1 MSILVTIGL
10 IILAIVLLAVN
21 LTYITLALYRL
32 GISNLFKTI
41 EDVFTGKNKGATGED
56 YLIYAGII
64 SSSVFMVIATVIFI
78 VIILAVFG
86 GSALVV
92 GAGTGVDE
100 AALAAGGAA
109 EGAAVAAEGAEGAA
123 VAAEGAE
130 GAAAEGGSSFFSKI
144 GNMLSGWF
152 GTVLLIVLIA
162 IVFAS
167 TSSGV
172 LCILSA
178 YEIKKEKDF
187 NKDKKLRQAY
197 TDAIIAGIVGIAI
210 AVFAILALIAYFVY
224 KYYKKR
230 EEKLREEQAE
240 KRAEKIEQDIQKG
253 KEELFGGE
261 KGKELAR
268 ELIEKKE
275 LG

>member
-32 GISNLFKTI
+32 GISNLFKTV

-100 AALAAGGAA
+100 AVGGAA
-109 EGAAVAAEGAEGAA
+109 IAAEGAEGAA

-178 YEIKKEKDF
+178 SEIKKEKDF

-210 AVFAILALIAYFVY
+210 AVSAILALIAYFVY

-230 EEKLREEQAE
+230 EEKLKEEQAA
-240 KRAEKIEQDIQKG
+240 KTAAKVEQDIQRG
-253 KEELFGGE
+253 KEEIFGGE

-268 ELIEKKE
+268 ELIEKE
-275 LG
+275 NLD

>member
-100 AALAAGGAA
+100 AVGGAA
-109 EGAAVAAEGAEGAA
+109 IAAEGAEGAA

-178 YEIKKEKDF
+178 SEIKKEKDF

-230 EEKLREEQAE
+230 EEKLKEEQAA
-240 KRAEKIEQDIQKG
+240 KRAAKVEQDIQRG
-253 KEELFGGE
+253 KEEIFGGE